1 MAMYKSALVY
11 SVQCTAL
18 NEKCVM
24 VMCYSRCTS
33 LHWCTVYSAK
43 WEVFCD
49 SVLFKE
55 KGVEC
60 SSRQVG
66 KYMQAITFFFIKQTK
81 DFCINIYFSTPSLA
95 IVKFWSIKDQF
106 WVTGLTFPSVV
117 IQHSQLQKQQL
128 QVVTNR
134 HGPPFTANMKNAL
147 QNLNKL
153 YKCLSCLFCQ
163 DYLFMHVHSE
173 ALCLLQSDFL
183 FV

>member
-1 MAMYKSALVY
+1 MLNEKCAMAMYKSALVY

-60 SSRQVG
+60 SSR
-66 KYMQAITFFFIKQTK
+66 
-81 DFCINIYFSTPSLA
+81 
-95 IVKFWSIKDQF
+95 
-106 WVTGLTFPSVV
+106 
-117 IQHSQLQKQQL
+117 
-128 QVVTNR
+128 
-134 HGPPFTANMKNAL
+134 
-147 QNLNKL
+147 
-153 YKCLSCLFCQ
+153 
-163 DYLFMHVHSE
+163 
-173 ALCLLQSDFL
+173 
-183 FV
+183 